1 MSRLYGIV
9 LLRVEPGSGY
19 GYDRWYC
26 ALSIPLHSHCL
37 VLALNFDAR
46 TIEHGRVSTSPDLCI
61 CHVFG
66 HYSIQNRTH
75 LTA

>member
-19 GYDRWYC
+19 GYNRCYC
-26 ALSIPLHSHCL
+26 ALSILFHSHCL
-37 VLALNFDAR
+37 VLALIFDAR
-46 TIEHGRVSTSPDLCI
+46 TVEHGGASTSPDPCI